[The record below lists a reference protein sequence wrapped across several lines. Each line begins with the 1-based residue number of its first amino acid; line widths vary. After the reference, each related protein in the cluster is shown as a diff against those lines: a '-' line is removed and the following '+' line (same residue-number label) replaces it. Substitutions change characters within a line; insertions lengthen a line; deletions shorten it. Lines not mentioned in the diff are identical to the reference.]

1 MALDSDQKKWLFPGL
16 MAYGTLIVF
25 LTMCGLIWENKD
37 GLSEDTQ
44 GFRTGCLVA
53 MILALVLPFVAGVAV
68 EYGKSHLM
76 RWPYFLYLL
85 PACVMIPMGA
95 IAFNNLQ
102 QPEYLKAK
110 NYLITL
116 YTFGILSSAFFIQ
129 YAVSHY
135 QVSYPS

>member
-1 MALDSDQKKWLFPGL
+1 MALLDSNQKKWLFPGL

-25 LTMCGLIWENKD
+25 LTMCGLVWENKD

-53 MILALVLPFVAGVAV
+53 MILALILPFVAGAVV
-68 EYGKSHLM
+68 EYVKGRS
-76 RWPYFLYLL
+76 WPYFLYLL

-95 IAFNNLQ
+95 AAFNNLQ

-135 QVSYPS
+135 QTHY